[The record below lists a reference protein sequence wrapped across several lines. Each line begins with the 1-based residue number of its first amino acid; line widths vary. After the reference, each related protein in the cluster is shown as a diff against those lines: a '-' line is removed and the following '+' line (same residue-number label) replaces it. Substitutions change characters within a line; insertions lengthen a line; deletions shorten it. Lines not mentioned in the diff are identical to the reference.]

1 MKLPAELRLLIYRDC
16 FDELI
21 EKKKGL
27 SDKAGICGLC
37 APSLLHSSSQVR
49 REAAPIFYKECVG
62 NEGFV
67 KGGVWVL
74 TADDPEDMIVRLKAM
89 SASLAQHAPTAT
101 VAICVQIRRYKS
113 NFLQLSR
120 LVVVLLSHI
129 RTQHGVLPQNQ
140 GQDRVSTDA
149 VTTFD
154 YDEHHEEVGGLSVW
168 YVQGFGVQV
177 LGPLAA
183 LDWSGLTL

>member
-1 MKLPAELRLLIYRDC
+1 M
-16 FDELI
+16 
-21 EKKKGL
+21 
-27 SDKAGICGLC
+27 
-37 APSLLHSSSQVR
+37 
-49 REAAPIFYKECVG
+49 
-62 NEGFV
+62 
-67 KGGVWVL
+67 L

-89 SASLAQHAPTAT
+89 SASLAQHAPTAI
-101 VAICVQIRRYKS
+101 VAICVQVRRYETD
-113 NFLQLSR
+113 FLQLSR
-120 LVVVLLSHI
+120 LVMVLLSYI
-129 RTQHGVLPQNQ
+129 RSQQGVLPQNQ
-140 GQDRVSTDA
+140 GQDKASTDV